1 MIIPSLEC
9 VYPPN
14 LNLVPPRWRPLV
26 NIICVHDIGG
36 SPKTTWH
43 HDESGKMWISDP
55 EFLGNFSNSARVWSY
70 GYNSDPAVNMTPSS
84 IALHANELLATI
96 MAGYTVNGGGGP
108 TIFIAHGLG
117 GVIVK
122 KAVIL
127 SLSCP
132 EYFNIRDSIGGIV
145 FLDTVHHGTDS
156 EGVLKAVK
164 TIAALCLQKGS
175 LHPSRDDTRQ
185 FADAVREV
193 NTTFLE
199 RLPSE
204 LEMLNFIAVRRV
216 DLSVDGSETH
226 KTLVVPKRR
235 AELDSSQSKTF
246 TIDCDHFQLTRFPS
260 PENRI
265 YLQLA
270 EQVGDLMTKV
280 SADTSRRVF
289 FPPAPPVLRNSPV
302 PRPPSPDPDI
312 PVRPRPPP
320 GRAIGLPPGMI
331 PAANSGSA
339 HQSWLKRKNIEYTK
353 ERRDRLIH
361 RLGTWNDA
369 HLGHDIDPMLD
380 TCTWIET
387 HPFFLEWSKSNATE
401 DFYVYGSAGC
411 GKTYLAKSVANH
423 LSQDS
428 SRPWDLVFSFF
439 CNASS
444 TGNKKPPIMEHFIRE
459 ILRERQQ
466 WFEFLSNQ
474 FLFPDADGKFSMA
487 ALFGILRDIMSQLQL
502 GQGPGKSIIVYLIVD
517 GLHECD
523 VGFVKE
529 FLALVASL
537 VDNPVARSTPP
548 SPPSAAPPGPFN
560 QFVPRDTVRFKFFTT
575 YTPNEVMAMASVRAT
590 RIKMKDQDI
599 RKDIA
604 AYVDKRVEDFSTI
617 KSTKDSPTEVA
628 DSIKDQAESFF
639 VYANCSMED
648 GFSTARDDDEYG
660 FSMSRRIFPYPQKLG
675 KYYDYNLLPLFQNI
689 GNDNYALSALHII
702 LGTIGHVRGNTLRD
716 ALACLHDNPRLK
728 FIDIQTILMHQCPR
742 LIRVSDEFEAFPLH
756 PSLRIHFNSY
766 ISEDDQHANMASLCL
781 KYLTQ
786 PIFGGGLSRDV
797 ERENPFYHYAA
808 RNWRTHFKLSGD
820 KRAKLIPQ
828 VRRFFNSSSYR
839 TWSRHVD
846 GTISSRNGITPP
858 VVALITANAANIIH
872 LVVDLY
878 VMDDPETYPWQTG
891 VWGFFWRL
899 KQNTWRDYPRF
910 AMFIDSFRERHDEMI
925 VDEAGLS
932 PLMHAA
938 KEPVGLPDMVR
949 HFLQRPFN
957 INRKDYATGA
967 TALMFFC
974 RFNTDPDQDLVSEM
988 IDAFMKAGADVNM
1001 STFRGETPL
1010 WLACSNGNPILVEEL
1025 LRVGANP
1032 NISDKDGSTPIHQAF
1047 SKPTKYSYHIIDKLS
1062 RAGADLNI
1070 KFPSP
1075 DKLIPM
1081 TAAIVDMHF
1090 DIFLHLIDNIED
1102 INQRDAAGFA
1112 AIHLLMQPKYADWL
1126 PHLLERRDL
1135 SIDLLT
1141 DSESSNGAPVRLTAL
1156 SYAIT
1161 EQNFQAVELLLRA
1174 GANPDRHPQASDK
1187 SPLFV
1192 AVDFVAGR
1200 LEDIGDKDPNGNLDI
1215 AELLISYNS
1224 SINTINPKSKR
1235 HTRSP
1240 LMLAVKNQNYPMV
1253 ELLLKHGADP
1263 TLEEAY
1269 NLPGVLDAAVYG
1281 GNVEILK
1288 LLLEHSLPPSVNYV
1302 PKDFDHILIEAAE
1315 KDVELVKLLL
1325 DHGADT
1331 KRFLAPGDPRTPL
1344 QAAVQEGNLGLCK
1357 LFLEY
1362 EPELVNYQAKEGLVC
1377 ETPLNIA
1384 AREGHLEIVRCLLEA
1399 GAKPNF
1405 QSFYYQETPLW
1416 SACSRGKFE
1425 IAKLLYERAPET
1437 INTPSYDGETP
1448 LMGACSSGAIKLV
1461 AFLLDNGADL
1471 TPRCSN
1477 CGSCVWKALTNN
1489 SNAPAY
1495 KMIKLL
1501 IQHGLGVDD
1510 VVSSVGFTVLGEA
1523 CRSGDLP
1530 AVRYLLDLG
1539 ADPVKG
1545 QLCPGKE
1552 PSDNSWRSAA
1562 QVVVDNREPGILDAL
1577 LHHSKVAD
1585 FIANADVYGE
1595 TVLHTDDPQ
1604 AEVPVMMTMIHNTCE
1619 RLRRETGMD
1628 HWERMLRAEDF
1639 GGQKPL
1645 DTALGGHH
1653 KTLTDQAVANA
1664 DEFIAQYVAQLV
1676 KAQHR
1681 TIDDHFYIIRMLSR
1695 LLLLRTGYD
1704 DEAVRLIQAYVV
1716 DPWVR
1721 EKDDRV
1727 EEAVFCEYY
1736 CDECGKDAEEETL
1749 YFCRF
1754 CVWTTGRCCFPN
1766 YKGMHEP
1773 IEVPLVMERRIMDIN
1788 SEEFM
1793 GMLRVLEQDFVT
1805 NKAPRVVEPAQ
1816 KELFKADPESEDT
1829 TLSLAFLHSLGYLE
1843 FRRRAWSPYL
1853 PLAPK
1858 IYKRIEPWESFMR
1871 QERKEFQK
1879 WVYLTETAPWRLENE
1894 LQYFLESG
1902 RKTAYKDVG
1911 TTIAEEI
1918 MRDVGVLFHEPR
1930 RSRSPRMLRP
1940 DERGERG
1947 PRMLSD
1953 EESD

>member
-1 MIIPSLEC
+1 M
-9 VYPPN
+9 
-14 LNLVPPRWRPLV
+14 
-26 NIICVHDIGG
+26 
-36 SPKTTWH
+36 
-43 HDESGKMWISDP
+43 
-55 EFLGNFSNSARVWSY
+55 
-70 GYNSDPAVNMTPSS
+70 
-84 IALHANELLATI
+84 
-96 MAGYTVNGGGGP
+96 
-108 TIFIAHGLG
+108 
-117 GVIVK
+117 
-122 KAVIL
+122 
-127 SLSCP
+127 
-132 EYFNIRDSIGGIV
+132 
-145 FLDTVHHGTDS
+145 
-156 EGVLKAVK
+156 
-164 TIAALCLQKGS
+164 
-175 LHPSRDDTRQ
+175 
-185 FADAVREV
+185 
-193 NTTFLE
+193 
-199 RLPSE
+199 
-204 LEMLNFIAVRRV
+204 
-216 DLSVDGSETH
+216 
-226 KTLVVPKRR
+226 
-235 AELDSSQSKTF
+235 
-246 TIDCDHFQLTRFPS
+246 
-260 PENRI
+260 
-265 YLQLA
+265 
-270 EQVGDLMTKV
+270 
-280 SADTSRRVF
+280 
-289 FPPAPPVLRNSPV
+289 
-302 PRPPSPDPDI
+302 
-312 PVRPRPPP
+312 P
-320 GRAIGLPPGMI
+320 G
-331 PAANSGSA
+331 
-339 HQSWLKRKNIEYTK
+339 
-353 ERRDRLIH
+353 
-361 RLGTWNDA
+361 
-369 HLGHDIDPMLD
+369 

-423 LSQDS
+423 LSRDAS
-428 SRPWDLVFSFF
+428 KPWDLVFSFF

-444 TGNKKPPIMEHFIRE
+444 TGNKKPPIMEYFIRE
-459 ILRERQQ
+459 TLRERPQ
-466 WFEFLSNQ
+466 WFELLSSQ

-487 ALFGILRDIMSQLQL
+487 ALFGILRNIMSQLQL
-502 GQGPGKSIIVYLIVD
+502 GQGPGKSITVYLIVD

-537 VDNPVARSTPP
+537 IDHPVARSTPP
-548 SPPSAAPPGPFN
+548 TPPSTAPPGPFN
-560 QFVPRDTVRFKFFTT
+560 QLFPRDTVRFKFFTT

-604 AYVDKRVEDFSTI
+604 TYVDKRVEDFSTI
-617 KSTKDSPTEVA
+617 KSTKDPPAELA
-628 DSIKDQAESFF
+628 DSIKEQAESFF

-675 KYYDYNLLPLFQNI
+675 KYFDYNLLPLFQNI
-689 GNDNYALSALHII
+689 SNDNYALSALHVI
-702 LGTIGHVRGNTLRD
+702 LGTIGHIRGNTLRD

-756 PSLRIHFNSY
+756 PCLRIHFNSY
-766 ISEDDQHANMASLCL
+766 ISKDEQHANMASLCL
-781 KYLTQ
+781 K
-786 PIFGGGLSRDV
+786 
-797 ERENPFYHYAA
+797 
-808 RNWRTHFKLSGD
+808 
-820 KRAKLIPQ
+820 
-828 VRRFFNSSSYR
+828 
-839 TWSRHVD
+839 
-846 GTISSRNGITPP
+846 ITPP

-938 KEPVGLPDMVR
+938 KEPVGLPDMVH

-957 INRKDYATGA
+957 INRRDYAIGA

-1135 SIDLLT
+1135 DIDLLT

-1200 LEDIGDKDPNGNLDI
+1200 LEDISGDKDPNGNLDI

-1253 ELLLKHGADP
+1253 ELLLNHGADP

-1331 KRFLAPGDPRTPL
+1331 KRFLAPGDSRTPL

-1416 SACSRGKFE
+1416 SACSRGKLE

-1461 AFLLDNGADL
+1461 AFLLDSGADL

-1489 SNAPAY
+1489 SDAPAY
-1495 KMIKLL
+1495 KMIELL

-1562 QVVVDNREPGILDAL
+1562 QVAVDNREPGILDAL
-1577 LHHSKVAD
+1577 LQHPKVAD

-1595 TVLHTDDPQ
+1595 T
-1604 AEVPVMMTMIHNTCE
+1604 
-1619 RLRRETGMD
+1619 
-1628 HWERMLRAEDF
+1628 
-1639 GGQKPL
+1639 
-1645 DTALGGHH
+1645 
-1653 KTLTDQAVANA
+1653 AVANA
-1664 DEFIAQYVAQLV
+1664 DGFIAQYVAQLV

-1704 DEAVRLIQAYVV
+1704 NEAVRLIQAYVV

-1721 EKDDRV
+1721 EKDDSV
-1727 EEAVFCEYY
+1727 EEAVICEYY
-1736 CDECGKDAEEETL
+1736 CDECGRDAEEETL

-1754 CVWTTGRCCFPN
+1754 CVWTTGRCCFNN

-1773 IEVPLVMERRIMDIN
+1773 IEVPLVMERRIVDIN

-1793 GMLRVLEQDFVT
+1793 GVLRVLEQDFVT
-1805 NKAPRVVEPAQ
+1805 NKAPRVAEPAQ
-1816 KELFKADPESEDT
+1816 KELFEADPESEDT
-1829 TLSLAFLHSLGYLE
+1829 TLSLAFLHSLGYLA
-1843 FRRRAWSPYL
+1843 FRRRAWNPYL

-1871 QERKEFQK
+1871 QERKEFQE
-1879 WVYLTETAPWRLENE
+1879 WVYRTETAPWRLKNE
-1894 LQYFLESG
+1894 LEYFLESG

-1918 MRDVGVLFHEPR
+1918 MRDVGLLFHEPR
-1930 RSRSPRMLRP
+1930 RSRSPLMLRP
-1940 DERGERG
+1940 NERRERG

>member
-1 MIIPSLEC
+1 
-9 VYPPN
+9 
-14 LNLVPPRWRPLV
+14 
-26 NIICVHDIGG
+26 
-36 SPKTTWH
+36 
-43 HDESGKMWISDP
+43 MWISDP

-70 GYNSDPAVNMTPSS
+70 GYNSDPSVNMTPSS
-84 IALHANELLATI
+84 IAFHANELLAII

-132 EYFNIRDSIGGIV
+132 EYFNIRDSISGIV

-164 TIAALCLQKGS
+164 TIAALSLQKGS
-175 LHPSRDDTRQ
+175 LKPSWDDTRQ
-185 FADAVREV
+185 YADAVREV
-193 NTTFLE
+193 NTAFLD
-199 RLPSE
+199 RLPTE
-204 LEMLNFIAVRRV
+204 LEILNFIA
-216 DLSVDGSETH
+216 
-226 KTLVVPKRR
+226 VVPKRR

-260 PENRI
+260 PEDRI

-270 EQVGDLMTKV
+270 EQVGELMTKA

-289 FPPAPPVLRNSPV
+289 FPPAPPVLRSSPV

-320 GRAIGLPPGMI
+320 GRAMGLPPGVI
-331 PAANSGSA
+331 PAAHGGNA
-339 HQSWLKRKNIEYTK
+339 HQAWLKKKSIEYMK
-353 ERRDRLIH
+353 ERRDRLID

-369 HLGHDIDPMLD
+369 HLGHDINPMPG

-423 LSQDS
+423 LSRDAS
-428 SRPWDLVFSFF
+428 KPWDLVFSFF

-444 TGNKKPPIMEHFIRE
+444 TGNKKPPIMEYFIRE
-459 ILRERQQ
+459 ILRERPQ
-466 WFEFLSNQ
+466 WFELLSSQ

-487 ALFGILRDIMSQLQL
+487 ALFGILRNIMSQLQL
-502 GQGPGKSIIVYLIVD
+502 GQGPGKSITVYLIVD

-537 VDNPVARSTPP
+537 IDHPVARSTPP
-548 SPPSAAPPGPFN
+548 TPPSTAPPGPFN
-560 QFVPRDTVRFKFFTT
+560 QLFPRDTVRFKFFTT

-604 AYVDKRVEDFSTI
+604 TYVDKRVEDFSTI
-617 KSTKDSPTEVA
+617 KSTKDPPAELA
-628 DSIKDQAESFF
+628 DSIKEQAESFF

-675 KYYDYNLLPLFQNI
+675 NYFDYNLLPLFQNI
-689 GNDNYALSALHII
+689 SNDNYALSALHVI
-702 LGTIGHVRGNTLRD
+702 LGTIGHIRGNTLRN

-766 ISEDDQHANMASLCL
+766 IGKDEQHANMASLCL
-781 KYLTQ
+781 K
-786 PIFGGGLSRDV
+786 
-797 ERENPFYHYAA
+797 
-808 RNWRTHFKLSGD
+808 
-820 KRAKLIPQ
+820 
-828 VRRFFNSSSYR
+828 
-839 TWSRHVD
+839 
-846 GTISSRNGITPP
+846 
-858 VVALITANAANIIH
+858 
-872 LVVDLY
+872 
-878 VMDDPETYPWQTG
+878 
-891 VWGFFWRL
+891 
-899 KQNTWRDYPRF
+899 
-910 AMFIDSFRERHDEMI
+910 ERHDEMI

-938 KEPVGLPDMVR
+938 KEPVGLPDMIR
-949 HFLQRPFN
+949 HFLQRPFD
-957 INRKDYATGA
+957 INRRDYAIGA

-974 RFNTDPDQDLVSEM
+974 RFNTDSDQDLISEM

-1010 WLACSNGNPILVEEL
+1010 WLACSNGNPILVGEL
-1025 LRVGANP
+1025 IRVGANP

-1047 SKPTKYSYHIIDKLS
+1047 SKPTKYSYQIIDKLS

-1070 KFPSP
+1070 KFPVP

-1090 DIFLHLIDNIED
+1090 DIFLHLLDNIDD
-1102 INQRDAAGFA
+1102 INQRDDAGFA
-1112 AIHLLMQPKYADWL
+1112 GIHLLMQPKYADWL

-1135 SIDLLT
+1135 DIDLLT

-1161 EQNFQAVELLLRA
+1161 EQNFQAVELLLRT

-1192 AVDFVAGR
+1192 AVDFIAGR

-1224 SINTINPKSKR
+1224 SINTIYPKSKR

-1288 LLLEHSLPPSVNYV
+1288 LLLEHSLPPSINYV

-1461 AFLLDNGADL
+1461 AFLLNNGADL

-1489 SNAPAY
+1489 SDAPAY
-1495 KMIKLL
+1495 KMIELL
-1501 IQHGLGVDD
+1501 IKHGLGVDD

-1562 QVVVDNREPGILDAL
+1562 QVAVDNREPGILDAL
-1577 LHHSKVAD
+1577 LQHPKVAD

-1595 TVLHTDDPQ
+1595 T
-1604 AEVPVMMTMIHNTCE
+1604 
-1619 RLRRETGMD
+1619 
-1628 HWERMLRAEDF
+1628 
-1639 GGQKPL
+1639 
-1645 DTALGGHH
+1645 
-1653 KTLTDQAVANA
+1653 AVANA
-1664 DEFIAQYVAQLV
+1664 DGFIAQYVAQLV

-1727 EEAVFCEYY
+1727 EEAVSCEYY

-1754 CVWTTGRCCFPN
+1754 CVWTTGRCCFNN

-1793 GMLRVLEQDFVT
+1793 GVLRILEQDFVT
-1805 NKAPRVVEPAQ
+1805 NKAPHVAEPAQ
-1816 KELFKADPESEDT
+1816 KELFEADPESEDT
-1829 TLSLAFLHSLGYLE
+1829 TLSLAFLHSLGYLA
-1843 FRRRAWSPYL
+1843 FRRRAWNPYL

-1871 QERKEFQK
+1871 QERKEFQE
-1879 WVYLTETAPWRLENE
+1879 WVYRTETAPWRLKNE
-1894 LQYFLESG
+1894 LEYFLESG
-1902 RKTAYKDVG
+1902 RRTAYKDVG

-1930 RSRSPRMLRP
+1930 GSRSPRTLRP
-1940 DERGERG
+1940 NERRERG

>member
-1 MIIPSLEC
+1 M
-9 VYPPN
+9 
-14 LNLVPPRWRPLV
+14 
-26 NIICVHDIGG
+26 
-36 SPKTTWH
+36 
-43 HDESGKMWISDP
+43 
-55 EFLGNFSNSARVWSY
+55 
-70 GYNSDPAVNMTPSS
+70 
-84 IALHANELLATI
+84 
-96 MAGYTVNGGGGP
+96 
-108 TIFIAHGLG
+108 
-117 GVIVK
+117 
-122 KAVIL
+122 
-127 SLSCP
+127 
-132 EYFNIRDSIGGIV
+132 
-145 FLDTVHHGTDS
+145 
-156 EGVLKAVK
+156 
-164 TIAALCLQKGS
+164 
-175 LHPSRDDTRQ
+175 
-185 FADAVREV
+185 
-193 NTTFLE
+193 
-199 RLPSE
+199 
-204 LEMLNFIAVRRV
+204 
-216 DLSVDGSETH
+216 
-226 KTLVVPKRR
+226 
-235 AELDSSQSKTF
+235 
-246 TIDCDHFQLTRFPS
+246 
-260 PENRI
+260 
-265 YLQLA
+265 
-270 EQVGDLMTKV
+270 
-280 SADTSRRVF
+280 
-289 FPPAPPVLRNSPV
+289 
-302 PRPPSPDPDI
+302 
-312 PVRPRPPP
+312 
-320 GRAIGLPPGMI
+320 GLPPGVI
-331 PAANSGSA
+331 PAAHGGNA
-339 HQSWLKRKNIEYTK
+339 HQAWLKKKSIEYMK
-353 ERRDRLIH
+353 ERRDRLID

-369 HLGHDIDPMLD
+369 HLGHDINPMPG

-423 LSQDS
+423 LSRDAS
-428 SRPWDLVFSFF
+428 KPWDLVFSFF

-444 TGNKKPPIMEHFIRE
+444 TGNKKPPIMEYFIRE
-459 ILRERQQ
+459 ILRERPQ
-466 WFEFLSNQ
+466 WFELLSSQ

-487 ALFGILRDIMSQLQL
+487 ALFGILRNIMSQLQL
-502 GQGPGKSIIVYLIVD
+502 GQGPGKSITVYLIVD

-537 VDNPVARSTPP
+537 IDHPVARSTPP
-548 SPPSAAPPGPFN
+548 TPPSAAPPGPFN
-560 QFVPRDTVRFKFFTT
+560 QLFPRDTVRFKFFTT

-604 AYVDKRVEDFSTI
+604 TYVDKRVEDFSTI
-617 KSTKDSPTEVA
+617 KSTKDPPAELA
-628 DSIKDQAESFF
+628 DSIKEQAESFF

-675 KYYDYNLLPLFQNI
+675 KYFDYNLLPLFQNI
-689 GNDNYALSALHII
+689 SNDNYALSALHVI
-702 LGTIGHVRGNTLRD
+702 LGTIGHIRGSTLRD

-766 ISEDDQHANMASLCL
+766 ISKDEQHANMASLCL
-781 KYLTQ
+781 
-786 PIFGGGLSRDV
+786 
-797 ERENPFYHYAA
+797 
-808 RNWRTHFKLSGD
+808 
-820 KRAKLIPQ
+820 
-828 VRRFFNSSSYR
+828 NS
-839 TWSRHVD
+839 
-846 GTISSRNGITPP
+846 
-858 VVALITANAANIIH
+858 
-872 LVVDLY
+872 
-878 VMDDPETYPWQTG
+878 
-891 VWGFFWRL
+891 
-899 KQNTWRDYPRF
+899 
-910 AMFIDSFRERHDEMI
+910 
-925 VDEAGLS
+925 
-932 PLMHAA
+932 
-938 KEPVGLPDMVR
+938 
-949 HFLQRPFN
+949 
-957 INRKDYATGA
+957 
-967 TALMFFC
+967 
-974 RFNTDPDQDLVSEM
+974 
-988 IDAFMKAGADVNM
+988 
-1001 STFRGETPL
+1001 
-1010 WLACSNGNPILVEEL
+1010 
-1025 LRVGANP
+1025 
-1032 NISDKDGSTPIHQAF
+1032 
-1047 SKPTKYSYHIIDKLS
+1047 
-1062 RAGADLNI
+1062 
-1070 KFPSP
+1070 
-1075 DKLIPM
+1075 
-1081 TAAIVDMHF
+1081 
-1090 DIFLHLIDNIED
+1090 
-1102 INQRDAAGFA
+1102 
-1112 AIHLLMQPKYADWL
+1112 
-1126 PHLLERRDL
+1126 
-1135 SIDLLT
+1135 
-1141 DSESSNGAPVRLTAL
+1141 
-1156 SYAIT
+1156 
-1161 EQNFQAVELLLRA
+1161 
-1174 GANPDRHPQASDK
+1174 
-1187 SPLFV
+1187 
-1192 AVDFVAGR
+1192 
-1200 LEDIGDKDPNGNLDI
+1200 GDKDPNGNLDI

-1240 LMLAVKNQNYPMV
+1240 LMLAVKDQNYPMV

-1288 LLLEHSLPPSVNYV
+1288 LLMEHSLPPSVNYV

-1362 EPELVNYQAKEGLVC
+1362 EPELVNHQAKEGLVC

-1399 GAKPNF
+1399 GSKPNF

-1489 SNAPAY
+1489 SDAPAY
-1495 KMIKLL
+1495 KMIELL

-1562 QVVVDNREPGILDAL
+1562 QVAVDNREPGILDAL
-1577 LHHSKVAD
+1577 LQHPKVAD

-1595 TVLHTDDPQ
+1595 T
-1604 AEVPVMMTMIHNTCE
+1604 
-1619 RLRRETGMD
+1619 
-1628 HWERMLRAEDF
+1628 
-1639 GGQKPL
+1639 
-1645 DTALGGHH
+1645 
-1653 KTLTDQAVANA
+1653 AVANA
-1664 DEFIAQYVAQLV
+1664 DGFIAQYVAQLV

-1754 CVWTTGRCCFPN
+1754 CVWTTGRCCFNN

-1773 IEVPLVMERRIMDIN
+1773 IEVPLVMERRIVDIN

-1793 GMLRVLEQDFVT
+1793 GVLRVLEQDFVT
-1805 NKAPRVVEPAQ
+1805 NKAPRVAEPAQ
-1816 KELFKADPESEDT
+1816 KELFEADPESEDT
-1829 TLSLAFLHSLGYLE
+1829 TLSLAFLNSLGYLA
-1843 FRRRAWSPYL
+1843 FRRRAWNPYL

-1871 QERKEFQK
+1871 QERKEFQE
-1879 WVYLTETAPWRLENE
+1879 WVYRTETAPWRLKNE
-1894 LQYFLESG
+1894 LEYFLESG

-1918 MRDVGVLFHEPR
+1918 MRDVGILFHEPR
-1930 RSRSPRMLRP
+1930 RSRSPRMLRSN
-1940 DERGERG
+1940 ERAERG
-1947 PRMLSD
+1947 PHMLSD

>member
-1 MIIPSLEC
+1 M
-9 VYPPN
+9 
-14 LNLVPPRWRPLV
+14 
-26 NIICVHDIGG
+26 
-36 SPKTTWH
+36 
-43 HDESGKMWISDP
+43 
-55 EFLGNFSNSARVWSY
+55 
-70 GYNSDPAVNMTPSS
+70 
-84 IALHANELLATI
+84 
-96 MAGYTVNGGGGP
+96 
-108 TIFIAHGLG
+108 
-117 GVIVK
+117 
-122 KAVIL
+122 
-127 SLSCP
+127 
-132 EYFNIRDSIGGIV
+132 
-145 FLDTVHHGTDS
+145 
-156 EGVLKAVK
+156 
-164 TIAALCLQKGS
+164 
-175 LHPSRDDTRQ
+175 
-185 FADAVREV
+185 
-193 NTTFLE
+193 
-199 RLPSE
+199 
-204 LEMLNFIAVRRV
+204 
-216 DLSVDGSETH
+216 
-226 KTLVVPKRR
+226 
-235 AELDSSQSKTF
+235 
-246 TIDCDHFQLTRFPS
+246 
-260 PENRI
+260 
-265 YLQLA
+265 
-270 EQVGDLMTKV
+270 
-280 SADTSRRVF
+280 
-289 FPPAPPVLRNSPV
+289 
-302 PRPPSPDPDI
+302 
-312 PVRPRPPP
+312 P
-320 GRAIGLPPGMI
+320 G
-331 PAANSGSA
+331 
-339 HQSWLKRKNIEYTK
+339 
-353 ERRDRLIH
+353 
-361 RLGTWNDA
+361 
-369 HLGHDIDPMLD
+369 

-423 LSQDS
+423 LSRDAS
-428 SRPWDLVFSFF
+428 KPWDLVFSFF

-444 TGNKKPPIMEHFIRE
+444 TGNKKPPIMEYFIRE
-459 ILRERQQ
+459 ILRERPQ
-466 WFEFLSNQ
+466 WFELLSGQ

-487 ALFGILRDIMSQLQL
+487 ALFGILRNIMSQLQL
-502 GQGPGKSIIVYLIVD
+502 GQGPGKSITVYLIVD

-537 VDNPVARSTPP
+537 IDHPVARSTPP
-548 SPPSAAPPGPFN
+548 TPPSTAPPGPFN
-560 QFVPRDTVRFKFFTT
+560 QLFPRDTIRFKFFTT

-604 AYVDKRVEDFSTI
+604 TYVDKRVDDFSTI
-617 KSTKDSPTEVA
+617 KSTKDPPAELA
-628 DSIKDQAESFF
+628 DSIKEQAESFF

-675 KYYDYNLLPLFQNI
+675 KYFDYNLLPLFQNI
-689 GNDNYALSALHII
+689 SNDNYALSALHVI
-702 LGTIGHVRGNTLRD
+702 LGTIGHIRGNTLRD

-766 ISEDDQHANMASLCL
+766 ISKDEQHANMASLCL
-781 KYLTQ
+781 
-786 PIFGGGLSRDV
+786 
-797 ERENPFYHYAA
+797 
-808 RNWRTHFKLSGD
+808 
-820 KRAKLIPQ
+820 
-828 VRRFFNSSSYR
+828 NS
-839 TWSRHVD
+839 
-846 GTISSRNGITPP
+846 
-858 VVALITANAANIIH
+858 
-872 LVVDLY
+872 
-878 VMDDPETYPWQTG
+878 
-891 VWGFFWRL
+891 
-899 KQNTWRDYPRF
+899 
-910 AMFIDSFRERHDEMI
+910 
-925 VDEAGLS
+925 
-932 PLMHAA
+932 
-938 KEPVGLPDMVR
+938 
-949 HFLQRPFN
+949 
-957 INRKDYATGA
+957 
-967 TALMFFC
+967 
-974 RFNTDPDQDLVSEM
+974 
-988 IDAFMKAGADVNM
+988 
-1001 STFRGETPL
+1001 
-1010 WLACSNGNPILVEEL
+1010 
-1025 LRVGANP
+1025 
-1032 NISDKDGSTPIHQAF
+1032 
-1047 SKPTKYSYHIIDKLS
+1047 
-1062 RAGADLNI
+1062 
-1070 KFPSP
+1070 
-1075 DKLIPM
+1075 
-1081 TAAIVDMHF
+1081 
-1090 DIFLHLIDNIED
+1090 
-1102 INQRDAAGFA
+1102 
-1112 AIHLLMQPKYADWL
+1112 
-1126 PHLLERRDL
+1126 
-1135 SIDLLT
+1135 
-1141 DSESSNGAPVRLTAL
+1141 
-1156 SYAIT
+1156 
-1161 EQNFQAVELLLRA
+1161 
-1174 GANPDRHPQASDK
+1174 
-1187 SPLFV
+1187 
-1192 AVDFVAGR
+1192 
-1200 LEDIGDKDPNGNLDI
+1200 GDKDPNGNLDI

-1281 GNVEILK
+1281 DNVEILK

-1362 EPELVNYQAKEGLVC
+1362 EPELVNHQAKEGLVC

-1461 AFLLDNGADL
+1461 AFLLHNGADL

-1489 SNAPAY
+1489 SDAPAY
-1495 KMIKLL
+1495 KMIELL

-1562 QVVVDNREPGILDAL
+1562 QVAVDNREPGILDAL
-1577 LHHSKVAD
+1577 LQHPKVAD

-1595 TVLHTDDPQ
+1595 T
-1604 AEVPVMMTMIHNTCE
+1604 
-1619 RLRRETGMD
+1619 
-1628 HWERMLRAEDF
+1628 
-1639 GGQKPL
+1639 
-1645 DTALGGHH
+1645 
-1653 KTLTDQAVANA
+1653 AVANA
-1664 DEFIAQYVAQLV
+1664 DGFIAQYVAQLV

-1754 CVWTTGRCCFPN
+1754 CVWTTGRCCFNN

-1773 IEVPLVMERRIMDIN
+1773 IEVPLVMERRIVDID

-1793 GMLRVLEQDFVT
+1793 GVLRVLEQDFVT
-1805 NKAPRVVEPAQ
+1805 NKAPRVAEPAQ
-1816 KELFKADPESEDT
+1816 KELFEADPESEDT
-1829 TLSLAFLHSLGYLE
+1829 TLSLAFLNSLGYLA
-1843 FRRRAWSPYL
+1843 FRRRAWNPYL

-1871 QERKEFQK
+1871 QERKQFQE
-1879 WVYLTETAPWRLENE
+1879 WVYRTETAPWRLKNE
-1894 LQYFLESG
+1894 LEYFLESG

-1918 MRDVGVLFHEPR
+1918 MRDVGILFHEPR

-1940 DERGERG
+1940 NERAERG

-1953 EESD
+1953 EEFE

>member
-1 MIIPSLEC
+1 MWGCNLLVYADINRGANETGKGAIAIQAAACQELIMIIPSLEC

-70 GYNSDPAVNMTPSS
+70 GYNSDPSVNMTPSS
-84 IALHANELLATI
+84 IAFHANELLAII

-132 EYFNIRDSIGGIV
+132 EYFNIRDSISGIV

-164 TIAALCLQKGS
+164 TIAALSLQKGS
-175 LHPSRDDTRQ
+175 LKPSWDDTRQ
-185 FADAVREV
+185 YADAVREV
-193 NTTFLE
+193 NTAFLD
-199 RLPSE
+199 RLPTE

-216 DLSVDGSETH
+216 
-226 KTLVVPKRR
+226 VPKRR
-235 AELDSSQSKTF
+235 AELESSQSKTF
-246 TIDCDHFQLTRFPS
+246 TIDCDHFQLTRFPF
-260 PENRI
+260 PEDRI

-270 EQVGDLMTKV
+270 EQVGELMTKA
-280 SADTSRRVF
+280 SADSSRRVF
-289 FPPAPPVLRNSPV
+289 FPPAPPVLRSSPV

-320 GRAIGLPPGMI
+320 GRAMGLPPGVI
-331 PAANSGSA
+331 PAAHGGNA
-339 HQSWLKRKNIEYTK
+339 HQAWLKKKSIEYMK
-353 ERRDRLIH
+353 ERRDRLVD

-369 HLGHDIDPMLD
+369 HLGHDINPMPG

-423 LSQDS
+423 LSQDAS
-428 SRPWDLVFSFF
+428 KPWDLVFSFF
-439 CNASS
+439 CNTSS
-444 TGNKKPPIMEHFIRE
+444 TGNKKPPIMEYFIRE
-459 ILRERQQ
+459 ILRERPQ
-466 WFEFLSNQ
+466 WFELLSSQ

-487 ALFGILRDIMSQLQL
+487 ALFGILRNIMSQLQL
-502 GQGPGKSIIVYLIVD
+502 GQGPGKSITVYLIVD

-537 VDNPVARSTPP
+537 IDHPVARSTPP
-548 SPPSAAPPGPFN
+548 TPPSTAPPGPFN
-560 QFVPRDTVRFKFFTT
+560 QLFPRDTIRFKFFTI

-604 AYVDKRVEDFSTI
+604 TYVDKRVEDFSTI
-617 KSTKDSPTEVA
+617 KSTKDPPAELA
-628 DSIKDQAESFF
+628 DSIKEQAESFF

-675 KYYDYNLLPLFQNI
+675 KYFDYNLLPLFQNI
-689 GNDNYALSALHII
+689 SNDNYALSALHVI
-702 LGTIGHVRGNTLRD
+702 LGTIGHIRGNTLRD
-716 ALACLHDNPRLK
+716 ALACLHHNPRLK

-766 ISEDDQHANMASLCL
+766 ISKDEQHANMASLCL
-781 KYLTQ
+781 KYLSQ

-797 ERENPFYHYAA
+797 EREYPFYHYAA

-820 KRAKLIPQ
+820 KRGKLIPQ
-828 VRRFFNSSSYR
+828 VRRFFNSSSYG

-846 GTISSRNGITPP
+846 GTISSPHGITPP
-858 VVALITANAANIIH
+858 VVALITANAANIIR

-878 VMDDPETYPWQTG
+878 VMDDPETYPWQIG

-949 HFLQRPFN
+949 HFLQRPNN
-957 INRKDYATGA
+957 INRRDYAIGA

-1112 AIHLLMQPKYADWL
+1112 AIHLVMQPKYADWL

-1135 SIDLLT
+1135 DIDLLT

-1200 LEDIGDKDPNGNLDI
+1200 LED
-1215 AELLISYNS
+1215 
-1224 SINTINPKSKR
+1224 
-1235 HTRSP
+1235 
-1240 LMLAVKNQNYPMV
+1240 M
-1253 ELLLKHGADP
+1253 
-1263 TLEEAY
+1263 
-1269 NLPGVLDAAVYG
+1269 
-1281 GNVEILK
+1281 
-1288 LLLEHSLPPSVNYV
+1288 
-1302 PKDFDHILIEAAE
+1302 
-1315 KDVELVKLLL
+1315 
-1325 DHGADT
+1325 
-1331 KRFLAPGDPRTPL
+1331 
-1344 QAAVQEGNLGLCK
+1344 
-1357 LFLEY
+1357 
-1362 EPELVNYQAKEGLVC
+1362 
-1377 ETPLNIA
+1377 
-1384 AREGHLEIVRCLLEA
+1384 
-1399 GAKPNF
+1399 
-1405 QSFYYQETPLW
+1405 
-1416 SACSRGKFE
+1416 
-1425 IAKLLYERAPET
+1425 
-1437 INTPSYDGETP
+1437 
-1448 LMGACSSGAIKLV
+1448 
-1461 AFLLDNGADL
+1461 
-1471 TPRCSN
+1471 
-1477 CGSCVWKALTNN
+1477 
-1489 SNAPAY
+1489 
-1495 KMIKLL
+1495 
-1501 IQHGLGVDD
+1501 
-1510 VVSSVGFTVLGEA
+1510 
-1523 CRSGDLP
+1523 
-1530 AVRYLLDLG
+1530 
-1539 ADPVKG
+1539 
-1545 QLCPGKE
+1545 
-1552 PSDNSWRSAA
+1552 
-1562 QVVVDNREPGILDAL
+1562 
-1577 LHHSKVAD
+1577 
-1585 FIANADVYGE
+1585 
-1595 TVLHTDDPQ
+1595 
-1604 AEVPVMMTMIHNTCE
+1604 
-1619 RLRRETGMD
+1619 
-1628 HWERMLRAEDF
+1628 
-1639 GGQKPL
+1639 
-1645 DTALGGHH
+1645 
-1653 KTLTDQAVANA
+1653 
-1664 DEFIAQYVAQLV
+1664 
-1676 KAQHR
+1676 
-1681 TIDDHFYIIRMLSR
+1681 
-1695 LLLLRTGYD
+1695 
-1704 DEAVRLIQAYVV
+1704 
-1716 DPWVR
+1716 
-1721 EKDDRV
+1721 
-1727 EEAVFCEYY
+1727 
-1736 CDECGKDAEEETL
+1736 
-1749 YFCRF
+1749 
-1754 CVWTTGRCCFPN
+1754 
-1766 YKGMHEP
+1766 
-1773 IEVPLVMERRIMDIN
+1773 
-1788 SEEFM
+1788 
-1793 GMLRVLEQDFVT
+1793 
-1805 NKAPRVVEPAQ
+1805 
-1816 KELFKADPESEDT
+1816 
-1829 TLSLAFLHSLGYLE
+1829 
-1843 FRRRAWSPYL
+1843 
-1853 PLAPK
+1853 
-1858 IYKRIEPWESFMR
+1858 
-1871 QERKEFQK
+1871 
-1879 WVYLTETAPWRLENE
+1879 
-1894 LQYFLESG
+1894 
-1902 RKTAYKDVG
+1902 
-1911 TTIAEEI
+1911 
-1918 MRDVGVLFHEPR
+1918 
-1930 RSRSPRMLRP
+1930 
-1940 DERGERG
+1940 
-1947 PRMLSD
+1947 
-1953 EESD
+1953 

>member
-1 MIIPSLEC
+1 
-9 VYPPN
+9 
-14 LNLVPPRWRPLV
+14 
-26 NIICVHDIGG
+26 
-36 SPKTTWH
+36 
-43 HDESGKMWISDP
+43 MWISDP

-70 GYNSDPAVNMTPSS
+70 GYNSDPSVNMTPSS
-84 IALHANELLATI
+84 IAFHANELLAII

-132 EYFNIRDSIGGIV
+132 EYFNIRDSISGIV

-164 TIAALCLQKGS
+164 TIAALSLQKGS
-175 LHPSRDDTRQ
+175 LKPSWDDTRQ
-185 FADAVREV
+185 YADAVREV
-193 NTTFLE
+193 NTAFLD
-199 RLPSE
+199 RLPTE
-204 LEMLNFIAVRRV
+204 LEILNFIA
-216 DLSVDGSETH
+216 
-226 KTLVVPKRR
+226 VVPKRR
-235 AELDSSQSKTF
+235 AELESSQSKTF

-260 PENRI
+260 PEDRI

-270 EQVGDLMTKV
+270 EQVGELMTKA

-289 FPPAPPVLRNSPV
+289 FPPAPPVLRSSPV

-320 GRAIGLPPGMI
+320 GRAMGLPPGVI
-331 PAANSGSA
+331 PAAHGGNA
-339 HQSWLKRKNIEYTK
+339 HQAWLKKKSIEYMK
-353 ERRDRLIH
+353 ERRDRLID

-369 HLGHDIDPMLD
+369 HLGHDINPMPG

-423 LSQDS
+423 LSRNAS
-428 SRPWDLVFSFF
+428 KPWDLVFSFF

-444 TGNKKPPIMEHFIRE
+444 TGNKKPPIMEYFIRE
-459 ILRERQQ
+459 ILRERPQ
-466 WFEFLSNQ
+466 WFELLSSQ

-487 ALFGILRDIMSQLQL
+487 ALFGILRNIMSQLQL
-502 GQGPGKSIIVYLIVD
+502 GQGPGKSITVYLIVD

-537 VDNPVARSTPP
+537 IDHPVARSTPP
-548 SPPSAAPPGPFN
+548 TPPSTAPPGPFN
-560 QFVPRDTVRFKFFTT
+560 QLFPRDTVRFKFFTT

-604 AYVDKRVEDFSTI
+604 TYVDKRVEDFSTI
-617 KSTKDSPTEVA
+617 KSTKDPPAELA
-628 DSIKDQAESFF
+628 DSIKEQAESFF

-675 KYYDYNLLPLFQNI
+675 NYFDYNLLPLFQNI
-689 GNDNYALSALHII
+689 SNDNYALSALHVI
-702 LGTIGHVRGNTLRD
+702 LGTIGHIRGNTLRN

-766 ISEDDQHANMASLCL
+766 IGKDEQHANMASLCL
-781 KYLTQ
+781 K
-786 PIFGGGLSRDV
+786 
-797 ERENPFYHYAA
+797 
-808 RNWRTHFKLSGD
+808 
-820 KRAKLIPQ
+820 
-828 VRRFFNSSSYR
+828 
-839 TWSRHVD
+839 
-846 GTISSRNGITPP
+846 
-858 VVALITANAANIIH
+858 
-872 LVVDLY
+872 
-878 VMDDPETYPWQTG
+878 
-891 VWGFFWRL
+891 
-899 KQNTWRDYPRF
+899 
-910 AMFIDSFRERHDEMI
+910 ERHDEMI

-938 KEPVGLPDMVR
+938 KEPVGLPDMIR
-949 HFLQRPFN
+949 HFLQRPFD
-957 INRKDYATGA
+957 INRRDYAIGA

-974 RFNTDPDQDLVSEM
+974 RFNTDSDQDLISEM

-1010 WLACSNGNPILVEEL
+1010 WLACSNGNPILVGEL

-1047 SKPTKYSYHIIDKLS
+1047 SKPTKYSYQIIDKLS

-1070 KFPSP
+1070 KFPVP

-1090 DIFLHLIDNIED
+1090 DIFLHLLDNIDD
-1102 INQRDAAGFA
+1102 INQRDDAGFA

-1135 SIDLLT
+1135 DIDLLT

-1161 EQNFQAVELLLRA
+1161 EQNFQAVELLLRT

-1192 AVDFVAGR
+1192 AVDFIAGR

-1224 SINTINPKSKR
+1224 SINTIYPKSKR

-1288 LLLEHSLPPSVNYV
+1288 LLLEHSLPPSINYV

-1461 AFLLDNGADL
+1461 AFLLNNGADL

-1489 SNAPAY
+1489 SDAPAY
-1495 KMIKLL
+1495 KMIELL
-1501 IQHGLGVDD
+1501 IKHGLGVDD

-1562 QVVVDNREPGILDAL
+1562 QVAVDNREPGILDAL
-1577 LHHSKVAD
+1577 LQHPKVAD

-1595 TVLHTDDPQ
+1595 T
-1604 AEVPVMMTMIHNTCE
+1604 
-1619 RLRRETGMD
+1619 
-1628 HWERMLRAEDF
+1628 
-1639 GGQKPL
+1639 
-1645 DTALGGHH
+1645 
-1653 KTLTDQAVANA
+1653 AVANA
-1664 DEFIAQYVAQLV
+1664 DGFIAQYVAQLV

-1727 EEAVFCEYY
+1727 EEAVSCEYY

-1754 CVWTTGRCCFPN
+1754 CVWTTGRCCFNN

-1793 GMLRVLEQDFVT
+1793 GVLRILEQDFVT
-1805 NKAPRVVEPAQ
+1805 NKAPHVAEPAQ
-1816 KELFKADPESEDT
+1816 KELFEADPESEDT
-1829 TLSLAFLHSLGYLE
+1829 TLSLAFLHSLGYLA
-1843 FRRRAWSPYL
+1843 FRRRAWNPYL

-1871 QERKEFQK
+1871 QERKEFQE
-1879 WVYLTETAPWRLENE
+1879 WVYRTETAPWRLKNE
-1894 LQYFLESG
+1894 LEYFLESG
-1902 RKTAYKDVG
+1902 RRTAYKDVG

-1930 RSRSPRMLRP
+1930 GSRSPRTLRP
-1940 DERGERG
+1940 NERRERG